1 MDVARDPARDLLRST
16 GGLLLASGAVALEI
30 RKSATWGLGGRMA
43 VALIPAIL
51 LYGLAMEAA
60 WRRKPGPRVDAEP
73 WQSVFAVFAVFL
85 NAIWLTLLFRW
96 AGAHG
101 ALITIPALGL
111 TAASAAYAA
120 WRANVRFTALLAA
133 LAVVVAW
140 LAAWNKLLHPP
151 ADTNR
156 WLLLIVGVG
165 LAASAATLARRGR
178 REASEL
184 VTAAGAAGVV
194 AASAGVFVD
203 LLGFSLNRVVRAVG
217 LAHSVGGLNVK
228 QHFVWDLLL
237 LLIAVAL
244 IAYGSRARV
253 RGPGYVGAA
262 GLFVF
267 LFSVGAQISARLSGR
282 APSGVVTGW
291 PLALLAIGA
300 ILLVAGF
307 AVPRVVRAR
316 AAAPPPRAGPP
327 PGT

>member
-1 MDVARDPARDLLRST
+1 MNLTRYRTRDLLRSIA
-16 GGLLLASGAVALEI
+16 GLLFASGAVALEI
-30 RKSATWGLGGRMA
+30 RKSATWGLGGRML
-43 VALIPAIL
+43 VVLIPGVL
-51 LYGLAMEAA
+51 LYGLALEAA
-60 WRRKPGPRVDAEP
+60 WRRKPGPRVDAES

-96 AGAHG
+96 VGAHG

-120 WRANVRFTALLAA
+120 WRANVRFAALLAA
-133 LAVVVAW
+133 LGIVVAW
-140 LAAWNKLLHPP
+140 LALWNKLLHPP

-165 LAASAATLARRGR
+165 LVAAAVSLARRGR
-178 REASEL
+178 REANEL
-184 VTAAGAAGVV
+184 VTAAGAAGVL

-203 LLGFSLNRVVRAVG
+203 LLGFSVNRVVRAVG

-237 LLIAVAL
+237 LLMAVGL

-267 LFSVGAQISARLSGR
+267 LFSVGGQISARLAGRPASGT
-282 APSGVVTGW
+282 VTGW
-291 PLALLAIGA
+291 PLALLVIGA
-300 ILLVAGF
+300 ILLLAGF
-307 AVPRVVRAR
+307 VVPRVAGAR
-316 AAAPPPRAGPP
+316 SAAPPPEGNPP
-327 PGT
+327 RTT

>member
-1 MDVARDPARDLLRST
+1 MDLTRYRTRDLLGSI
-16 GGLLLASGAVALEI
+16 GGLLFASGAVVLEI
-30 RKSATWGLGGRMA
+30 RKSATWGLGARML
-43 VALIPAIL
+43 VALIPAVL
-51 LYGLAMEAA
+51 LYGLVLQAA
-60 WRRKPGPRVDAEP
+60 WRRAPSPRADANP
-73 WQSVFAVFAVFL
+73 WQSVFAVFAVLL

-96 AGAHG
+96 VGAHG

-120 WRANVRFTALLAA
+120 WRANVRFAALLAA

-140 LAAWNKLLHPP
+140 LAVWNKLLHPP

-165 LAASAATLARRGR
+165 LVATAVSLARRGR

-184 VTAAGAAGVV
+184 VTAAGAAGVL

-228 QHFVWDLLL
+228 QHFIWDLLL
-237 LLIAVAL
+237 LLIAIAL
-244 IAYGSRARV
+244 IAYASRARV
-253 RGPGYVGAA
+253 RGPGYVGGA

-267 LFSVGAQISARLSGR
+267 MFSAGGQISARLSGHP
-282 APSGVVTGW
+282 PSGSVTGW
-291 PLALLAIGA
+291 PLALLVIGA
-300 ILLVAGF
+300 IALGIGF
-307 AVPRVVRAR
+307 LASRPGGERAVSPPPDG
-316 AAAPPPRAGPP
+316 APPPN
-327 PGT
+327 